1 MLTLITASKENYSG
15 LKNIYDEIKTLGKDI
30 FWIIKDTGECI
41 KTNNFFSKLDDNF
54 ITFINTPD
62 DGIYN
67 ALNICLENVKTEWY
81 LTVGSDDI
89 LHSEKIAKLL
99 VEMNNINENLDF
111 MSLPVIIKGKL
122 AYPKYAP
129 ENFSCR
135 RLIVSHS
142 VGLVI
147 KTNLHKKFGKYSEKY
162 NILSDSLFID
172 ICIKNGAIIKFFPFS
187 CVGEFM
193 LNGISSTQVKNRIE
207 EAYEYHLEIGYS
219 QLIQKMYRILRLAKF
234 IFLKQ

>member
-135 RLIVSHS
+135 RLIVSH
-142 VGLVI
+142 
-147 KTNLHKKFGKYSEKY
+147 
-162 NILSDSLFID
+162 
-172 ICIKNGAIIKFFPFS
+172 
-187 CVGEFM
+187 
-193 LNGISSTQVKNRIE
+193 
-207 EAYEYHLEIGYS
+207 
-219 QLIQKMYRILRLAKF
+219 
-234 IFLKQ
+234 